1 MTAIYPGSFDP
12 MTLGHLDIIERAAKL
27 FPKVVVAVMVNSH
40 SPKNHLLEPHE
51 RVELIREATAHI
63 PNVEVIFDS
72 GFTRDLC
79 ARYEHPVLV
88 KGIRGAR
95 DVDYEAEIAAANR
108 VFGIETLLLPAR
120 AEYTLVSATMV
131 REFLRH
137 GAPIGQWVPEC
148 VSRRLENR

>member
-12 MTLGHLDIIERAAKL
+12 ITLGHLDVIERAAKI

-40 SPKNHLLEPHE
+40 SPKSHLLDPNE
-51 RVELIREATAHI
+51 RVELIREATAHLE
-63 PNVEVIFDS
+63 NVEVIFDG

-88 KGIRGAR
+88 KGVRNAK

-108 VFGIETLLLPAR
+108 VFDIETLLLPAR
-120 AEYTLVSATMV
+120 AEFSLLSATMV

-148 VSRRLENR
+148 VRKRLEKQ